1 MSSKLKGAAGSIFST
16 PQGYRKLAGTDD
28 VHKCLVLPRVLHKA
42 ASEISFLEEV
52 KLKDMVALALE
63 SEVER
68 IKQLSASG
76 NTDGG
81 HAVLSFS
88 FATDGSCIHTS
99 VLLRKELVSCLRR
112 VAHYSNIH
120 EKKIVANGLAS
131 YLVREYRDKH
141 PDLLAA
147 IESHKSSKEAE

>member
-1 MSSKLKGAAGSIFST
+1 MSSKLKGAANSIFST
-16 PQGYRKLAGTDD
+16 PQSYRRLTDTDD
-28 VHKCLVLPRVLHKA
+28 VHKCIVLPGVLHKV

-68 IKQLSASG
+68 LEQISSSRD
-76 NTDGG
+76 TDGG
-81 HAVLSFS
+81 RTFLTFS
-88 FATDGSCIHTS
+88 FATDGSRVHTS

-120 EKKIVANGLAS
+120 EIKIVANGLAS